1 MSESVQIIIN
11 RIEKIEKE
19 LEELKLE
26 LLKLQAEK
34 EEAEIILEEE
44 YQELK
49 RKAENLKNSPSE
61 GLSADEAIQE
71 LLS

>member
-1 MSESVQIIIN
+1 MSESVQVIIN
-11 RIEKIEKE
+11 RIEKIERE

-26 LLKLQAEK
+26 LLKLQVEK
-34 EEAEIILEEE
+34 EGAEVIPEDE

-49 RKAENLKNSPSE
+49 RRADYLKNNPDE
-61 GLSADEAIQE
+61 GLSADEAIRE

>member
-1 MSESVQIIIN
+1 MAESVHIIIH

-19 LEELKLE
+19 LEELKQE

-34 EEAEIILEEE
+34 DEAETIPEEE
-44 YQELK
+44 YQKLIE
-49 RKAENLKNSPSE
+49 KAEHLKANPSE
-61 GLSADEAIQE
+61 GLSADEAIHE

>member
-1 MSESVQIIIN
+1 MAESVHIIIH

-19 LEELKLE
+19 LEELKQE

-34 EEAEIILEEE
+34 EEAETIPEDE
-44 YQELK
+44 YQELTK
-49 RKAENLKNSPSE
+49 KAEHLKTNPSD
-61 GLSADEAIQE
+61 GLSADEAIRE

>member
-1 MSESVQIIIN
+1 MSESVQVIIH

-26 LLKLQAEK
+26 LLKLQVGK
-34 EEAEIILEEE
+34 EEAEIIPEEE
-44 YQELK
+44 YRDLMK
-49 RKAENLKNSPSE
+49 KAEHLKNNPSE

>member
-1 MSESVQIIIN
+1 MVESVQVILH

-34 EEAEIILEEE
+34 EEAEIIPEEE
-44 YQELK
+44 YQNLIK
-49 RKAENLKNSPSE
+49 RAERLKNNPSR
-61 GLSADEAIQE
+61 GLTADEAIQE